1 MEGRRNESVAL
12 KSAHGEEK
20 INLLWPILW
29 PHGLLKCGMTRR
41 GPVYQW

>member
-20 INLLWPILW
+20 LWPR
-29 PHGLLKCGMTRR
+29 GLLKCGMTRK
-41 GPVYQW
+41 GPVY